1 MMNWR
6 EAVKQA
12 QEHDSEQM
20 IIAGSPVN
28 REPETMPGRPV
39 AIYCDGAVLGNPG
52 GPGGW
57 GMVVMDGAETIH
69 RAHGP
74 LTKRSNNE
82 AEYLAII
89 QALTWLN
96 ESETPIAAAAVY
108 SDSMLAVN
116 QIDGEWACRAH
127 HLWQLC
133 GECRRLAARLSFRVT
148 FEWTPRECN
157 LEADQEAARGV
168 ADALGVAEDEALF
181 VLAAQRKKYQFL
193 KMNKKAKR
201 LLFNEGLVSNLVTR
215 KNGRRVIEMG
225 IPFAK
230 RLIEAKQKRK

>member
-1 MMNWR
+1 MTEWR
-6 EAVKQA
+6 EAIRQA
-12 QEHDSEQM
+12 QEHASEQA

-28 REPETMPGRPV
+28 REPEARPGLPV

-57 GMVVMDGAETIH
+57 GMVVMDDAETIH

-74 LTKRSNNE
+74 IDHKTNNE

-89 QALTWLN
+89 QALAWLN
-96 ESETPIAAAAVY
+96 EGKTPIASATIY

-116 QIDGEWACRAH
+116 QINGEWACRKH

-133 GECRRLAARLSFRVT
+133 GECRRLAARLSFRVS
-148 FEWTPRECN
+148 FEWTPREGN
-157 LEADQEAARGV
+157 LEADMEAARGV
-168 ADALGVAEDEALF
+168 AEALGVDEEEALF

-201 LLFNEGLVSNLVTR
+201 LLFNAGLVSNLVTR
-215 KNGRRVIEMG
+215 KNGRRVIERG

-230 RLIEAKQKRK
+230 MRLEAEQKRK